1 MTLLPGD
8 EVWVTAVATDGYDAG
23 DGTGHGAVR
32 STPRKL
38 RIISEA
44 QLAEQILDELAALK
58 SVAERIDQDQVSIS
72 DRTRKATAA
81 DPEGQE
87 RAKAR
92 EIAREQRE
100 IADRL
105 NPAQEMLERAGKRA
119 ERNGLSDQA
128 LRSLVEQA
136 SELVERAAEAAERA
150 SEGVE
155 RAGET
160 PAESPVSPQDAEEIK
175 KEQDDVRESM
185 GKLNDLLTQ
194 GRDGWAARQ
203 SVDRMLTEQRD
214 LIEQAKRVGAQTEGK
229 TAEELN
235 AQERSDLEQLA
246 RAQEDLARKARQ
258 AAEDLAERAERLKP
272 TDPALAEAMKRAA
285 DQALREQ
292 LSERMQEAAKQT
304 RENQS
309 GRAEQNQEQAA
320 ETLEDMLQELDRAQ
334 QRRDEAL
341 QRMLADLKASIEG
354 LITLQ
359 ERQLAALANVT
370 DETPAGSLATGMR
383 TLHGN
388 TLGVIDSNEA
398 REAAEIVA
406 RLDAAAEHQD
416 AAVTSLGDPVDLAT
430 ADEQERMSLK
440 RLGEARDLAAAQ
452 QEQARERDQTRKR
465 AELRGEYARILATQ
479 EKLREDSL
487 PLVGKEIGRRERNT
501 IKSLGGRQ
509 AEVRDQL
516 RALRTATEGLSNST
530 MFEFAHQRLD
540 RATNGAATT
549 LEAGEAPTKVA
560 RQQTEAVDVLRSLL
574 NALKQ
579 GEPPKNEFR
588 QQQGGQQQAG
598 GQQGQ
603 QQQQEQGVIP
613 PVAELLVLKEMQIEA
628 ARRTRETAAAPDPA
642 EVEAIGELQRDLA
655 ELGKKVVEL
664 LNQQPGQQPG
674 ARPGGAPQREPGG
687 GS

>member
-1 MTLLPGD
+1 
-8 EVWVTAVATDGYDAG
+8 
-23 DGTGHGAVR
+23 
-32 STPRKL
+32 
-38 RIISEA
+38 
-44 QLAEQILDELAALK
+44 
-58 SVAERIDQDQVSIS
+58 
-72 DRTRKATAA
+72 
-81 DPEGQE
+81 
-87 RAKAR
+87 
-92 EIAREQRE
+92 
-100 IADRL
+100 
-105 NPAQEMLERAGKRA
+105 
-119 ERNGLSDQA
+119 
-128 LRSLVEQA
+128 
-136 SELVERAAEAAERA
+136 
-150 SEGVE
+150 
-155 RAGET
+155 
-160 PAESPVSPQDAEEIK
+160 
-175 KEQDDVRESM
+175 
-185 GKLNDLLTQ
+185 
-194 GRDGWAARQ
+194 
-203 SVDRMLTEQRD
+203 
-214 LIEQAKRVGAQTEGK
+214 
-229 TAEELN
+229 
-235 AQERSDLEQLA
+235 
-246 RAQEDLARKARQ
+246 
-258 AAEDLAERAERLKP
+258 
-272 TDPALAEAMKRAA
+272 
-285 DQALREQ
+285 
-292 LSERMQEAAKQT
+292 
-304 RENQS
+304 
-309 GRAEQNQEQAA
+309 
-320 ETLEDMLQELDRAQ
+320 
-334 QRRDEAL
+334 
-341 QRMLADLKASIEG
+341 
-354 LITLQ
+354 
-359 ERQLAALANVT
+359 
-370 DETPAGSLATGMR
+370 MR